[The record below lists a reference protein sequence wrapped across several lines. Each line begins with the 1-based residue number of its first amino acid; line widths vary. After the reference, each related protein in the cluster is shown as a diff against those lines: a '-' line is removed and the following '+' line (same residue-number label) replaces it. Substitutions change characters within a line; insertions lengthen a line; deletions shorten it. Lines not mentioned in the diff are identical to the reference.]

1 MVHISCTLKTI
12 LGKNPHLFPI
22 CLNPFYGPV
31 FLSFGMKF
39 KLPHSKSAKQA
50 KTTPYQQKAHK
61 HNCRLECLLCSG
73 HLHTFPIFGL
83 CQTGIHRLRY
93 MVTWTRGHLSDPSS
107 FSFKFGKWPAWWPC
121 IIRASLGL
129 CYGPNIWL
137 VNWFR
142 FGSYCVMCKVLWQNQ
157 GYQGIA
163 NKRTHMYV
171 AKYAFLL
178 SQLEFLFPWCASTFN
193 TIFLIGSIYISDIN
207 CHKNWN

>member
-1 MVHISCTLKTI
+1 
-12 LGKNPHLFPI
+12 
-22 CLNPFYGPV
+22 
-31 FLSFGMKF
+31 MKF

-83 CQTGIHRLRY
+83 CQTGIHRLGY

-121 IIRASLGL
+121 IIRASLGP

-163 NKRTHMYV
+163 NKRTHQSHCH
-171 AKYAFLL
+171 AIPIKF
-178 SQLEFLFPWCASTFN
+178 W
-193 TIFLIGSIYISDIN
+193 SIV
-207 CHKNWN
+207 